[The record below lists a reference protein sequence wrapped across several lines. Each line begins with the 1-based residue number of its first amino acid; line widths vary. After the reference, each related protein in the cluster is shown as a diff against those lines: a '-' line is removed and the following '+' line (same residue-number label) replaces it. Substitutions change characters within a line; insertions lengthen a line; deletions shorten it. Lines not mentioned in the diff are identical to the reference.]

1 MDEPK
6 SDGRSFKRLDSLTQA
21 MRLDEYFE
29 EVERD
34 TAADRRR
41 LIEDK
46 SYAIVEYLEDVERQ
60 FESKVDGNSI
70 FGSTAPTIFVGRSN
84 YPQVSTGV
92 LSPLGHEERAAD
104 FETGGHWYE
113 RDFSIE
119 DVFQHRTG
127 LLNSTRATDVRSV
140 GSSDGRGSTDS
151 TGSIGSASGAG
162 SIRSIGTGGSVAD
175 AWNGFLGVQREVAI
189 ADRPV
194 DVEIG
199 LEGKLNLDLDVS
211 RTDVSTPTG
220 PRAPARSA
228 TLGENPHVPRAVEK
242 TLSDDDWQATG
253 AMNYLYNRGF
263 DVYDIKT
270 ILSAGALGTTDQRR
284 LVPTRWSITAVDDT
298 VGNYLRGGI
307 KNTPSVDE
315 TEVYYN
321 DFLGNRFWVILTPG
335 QWEFELV
342 ELKAPGS
349 IWNPDSER
357 YWLTSDHEG
366 YEGRTQYVEETAG
379 AYHAAR
385 LGALEHLRERDR
397 QATVLVLRHVTSDYW
412 GPAGVW
418 QVRETVR
425 HAFDEEPGTAETF
438 QGAIG
443 ELSPRLPV
451 SMADL
456 RRKSHLVA
464 GLQAQ
469 LSDFPTKVA

>member
-1 MDEPK
+1 
-6 SDGRSFKRLDSLTQA
+6 

-34 TAADRRR
+34 TEADRRR
-41 LIEDK
+41 LVEDK
-46 SYAIVEYLEDVERQ
+46 SYAILEYLQDVERQ
-60 FESKVDGNSI
+60 FERKIDDDAT
-70 FGSTAPTIFVGRSN
+70 FGSTAPTIFVGRSD
-84 YPQVSTGV
+84 YPRVSTGM

-104 FETGGHWYE
+104 FETGEHWYE
-113 RDFSIE
+113 RGFSIE

-140 GSSDGRGSTDS
+140 GSDCSTRSGGST
-151 TGSIGSASGAG
+151 GLGGSASAAA
-162 SIRSIGTGGSVAD
+162 SVAD

-194 DVEIG
+194 DVEVG
-199 LEGKLNLDLDVS
+199 LEGKLDLDMEVS
-211 RTDVSTPTG
+211 RRDVSTPTG
-220 PRAPARSA
+220 PRAPARDA
-228 TLGENPHVPRAVEK
+228 TLGENPHVPPAIKK

-270 ILSAGALGTTDQRR
+270 ILSAGALGTTEQRR

-298 VGNYLRGGI
+298 IGNYLRGRI
-307 KNTPSVDE
+307 KNAPSVDE

-321 DFLGNRFWVILTPG
+321 EFLGNRFWVILTPG
-335 QWEFELV
+335 QWEFELA

-349 IWNPDSER
+349 IWNPDSDS

-385 LGALEHLRERDR
+385 LGALEHLCERGR

-425 HAFDEEPGTAETF
+425 HAFEEEPGTAETF
-438 QGAIG
+438 RGAIT
-443 ELSPRLPV
+443 ELAPRLPV

-456 RRKSHLVA
+456 RRKSELVA
-464 GLQAQ
+464 GLQAR
-469 LSDFPTKVA
+469 LSDFPTEVA

>member
-1 MDEPK
+1 
-6 SDGRSFKRLDSLTQA
+6 

-29 EVERD
+29 GVERD
-34 TAADRRR
+34 EAAERRR

-46 SYAIVEYLEDVERQ
+46 SYAILEYLEDVERQ
-60 FESKVDGNSI
+60 FESAIDDDGA
-70 FGSTAPTIFVGRSN
+70 FGSTSPTIFVGRAD
-84 YPQVSTGV
+84 YPNVSTGV

-104 FETGGHWYE
+104 FETGTHWYD

-119 DVFQHRTG
+119 DVFEHRTG
-127 LLNSTRATDVRSV
+127 LLNSTRSTDVRSV
-140 GSSDGRGSTDS
+140 GS
-151 TGSIGSASGAG
+151 TGSGGSVGSGG
-162 SIRSIGTGGSVAD
+162 SSRSVAD
-175 AWNGFLGVQREVAI
+175 AWNGILGVQREVAI

-199 LEGKLNLDLDVS
+199 LEGNLNLDMDVS

-220 PRAPARSA
+220 PRAPAKNA
-228 TLGENPHVPRAVEK
+228 TLAENPHVPRAVKK

-298 VGNYLRGGI
+298 IGNYLRGGI
-307 KNTPSVDE
+307 RNAPSVDE

-321 DFLGNRFWVILTPG
+321 DFLANQFWVIVTPG
-335 QWEFELV
+335 QWEFELL
-342 ELKAPGS
+342 ELKSPGS
-349 IWNPDSER
+349 IWNPDSDS
-357 YWLTSDHEG
+357 YWLASDHEG
-366 YEGRTQYVEETAG
+366 YEGRTSYVEETAG
-379 AYHAAR
+379 AYHAAK
-385 LGALEHLRERDR
+385 LGVLEHLRERGRRGR
-397 QATVLVLRHVTSDYW
+397 QASVLVVRHVTEDYW

-425 HAFDEEPGTAETF
+425 HALEDEPGVAEGF
-438 QGAIG
+438 GEAIS

-456 RRKSHLVA
+456 RRKSHLVS

-469 LSDFPTKVA
+469 LSDFAKKVA

>member
-1 MDEPK
+1 
-6 SDGRSFKRLDSLTQA
+6 

-29 EVERD
+29 GVERD
-34 TAADRRR
+34 EAAERRR

-46 SYAIVEYLEDVERQ
+46 SYAILDYLEDVERQ
-60 FESKVDGNSI
+60 FEKRIGDDSV
-70 FGSTAPTIFVGRSN
+70 FGSTSPTIFVGRSN

-92 LSPLGHEERAAD
+92 LSPVGHEERAAD
-104 FETGGHWYE
+104 FETGQHWYD
-113 RDFSIE
+113 RDYSIE

-127 LLNSTRATDVRSV
+127 LLNSTQSTDVRSV
-140 GSSDGRGSTDS
+140 GSGGWVGSDGPP
-151 TGSIGSASGAG
+151 
-162 SIRSIGTGGSVAD
+162 GSVAD
-175 AWNGFLGVQREVAI
+175 AWDGFVGVQREVAI

-199 LEGKLNLDLDVS
+199 LEGQLNLDVDVS

-220 PRAPARSA
+220 PRAPARTA
-228 TLGENPHVPRAVEK
+228 TLAENPHVPGAVQK

-298 VGNYLRGGI
+298 IGNFLRGQI
-307 KNTPSVDE
+307 KNATSVDE

-321 DFLGNRFWVILTPG
+321 DFLANQFWVILTPG

-342 ELKAPGS
+342 ELKSPGS
-349 IWNPDSER
+349 IWNPDSDS
-357 YWLTSDHEG
+357 YWLASDHEG
-366 YEGRTQYVEETAG
+366 YEGRSNYVEETAG
-379 AYHAAR
+379 AFYAAR
-385 LGALEHLRERDR
+385 LGVLEHLRDRGR
-397 QATVLVLRHVTSDYW
+397 QASVLVVRHVTEDYW

-425 HAFDEEPGTAETF
+425 HAFDEEPGVAESF
-438 QGAIG
+438 KQAIG
-443 ELSPRLPV
+443 ELAPRLPV
-451 SMADL
+451 STADL

-464 GLQAQ
+464 GLQSQ
-469 LSDFPTKVA
+469 LSDFARDVA